1 MQLEKD
7 KSKWQREIAEKE
19 SEMDDLRFHTQKKI
33 KAIEMQLEEE
43 SEISSSLQR
52 EKRELERKLKEFS
65 AIGSKSAKFMLALNS
80 HGDIDSNGA
89 SIADYI
95 AKLKRQMQKYKMLAI
110 DTQTQLEKL
119 SDSIPKQSIMKALK
133 SQLED
138 SEIAK
143 ANALKAKQMLQCE
156 LNELQSELEE
166 NIVLR
171 QNLEEQNMHLNRD
184 LINLRSQLEEQERDT
199 DEMLKK
205 YQSQIQTN
213 SLDSHHFIDLNNQI
227 DVMGIENR
235 MLKEKIRG
243 QEEKISLLETTWVEK
258 STLNKVESRIRELEC
273 KLDLEGTQ
281 KQRLQN
287 QLDRVKQQHEKAV
300 SEVETIGMREKKVED
315 SLKKLQ
321 RQNKETVEEFGD
333 VQKKVIDLEE
343 TKKRLVCKTWILLF
357 FSYLVY
363 RLIQDFCLSN

>member
-1 MQLEKD
+1 MQLEKE

-52 EKRELERKLKEFS
+52 EKRELERKLKEF
-65 AIGSKSAKFMLALNS
+65 GNVGNKSTNFIMTLNS
-80 HGDIDSNGA
+80 HGDADTNSA

-110 DTQTQLEKL
+110 DAQTQLEKL
-119 SDSIPKQSIMKALK
+119 SESIPKQSIMKALK

-138 SEIAK
+138 SEITK
-143 ANALKAKQMLQCE
+143 ASALKAKQMLQCE
-156 LNELQSELEE
+156 LNELQTELEE

-184 LINLRSQLEEQERDT
+184 LINLKSQLEEQERDT

-205 YQSQIQTN
+205 YQSQIQSN
-213 SLDSHHFIDLNNQI
+213 SVDSHHFIDLNNQI

-243 QEEKISLLETTWVEK
+243 QEEKISLLETTWIEK

-273 KLDLEGTQ
+273 KLDLEVTQ
-281 KQRLQN
+281 KQRLQG
-287 QLDRVKQQHEKAV
+287 QLERVKQQYEKAI
-300 SEVETIGMREKKVED
+300 SEADMICIREKKVEE
-315 SLKKLQ
+315 SLKKSQ

-333 VQKKVIDLEE
+333 LQKKVIDLDE
-343 TKKRLVCKTWILLF
+343 TRKRLVNRI
-357 FSYLVY
+357 
-363 RLIQDFCLSN
+363 